1 MFTDVCEHTTY
12 DRIQKVK
19 DNKLKYKRV
28 LLKLTGELF
37 AEKND
42 KGINFEAYERIAKEL
57 IKIWRKTKIDLSIVV
72 GGGNIFRG
80 RERAMHVDEVTAD
93 YMGMLA
99 TIINGMALQEALER
113 LGAPTRMMTAF
124 ELNTVAEPYIR
135 RKAIRHLEKGRI
147 VILTAGTGHPFFT
160 TDSGAA
166 LRSIELHCDVI
177 LKASPVDG
185 IYSEDPGKNTK
196 AKLYEK
202 LGYQE
207 ALEKHLGVM
216 DATAFALCQKHN
228 MPIIVF
234 NIEKL
239 GELEKILKGENIGTL
254 VS

>member
-1 MFTDVCEHTTY
+1 MAN
-12 DRIQKVK
+12 K
-19 DNKLKYKRV
+19 KLKYKRV

-37 AEKND
+37 AEKDD
-42 KGINFEAYERIAKEL
+42 KGINFKAYEGIALQL
-57 IKIWRKTKIDLSIVV
+57 IKIIKKTKIDLAIVV

-80 RERAMHVDEVTAD
+80 RERATLVDEATAD

-99 TIINGMALQEALER
+99 TVINGIALQEALER

-124 ELNTVAEPYIR
+124 EIKSVAEPYIR
-135 RKAIRHLEKGRI
+135 RRAIRHLEKGRI

-177 LKASPVDG
+177 LKASIVDG
-185 IYSEDPGKNTK
+185 IYTEDPSKNK
-196 AKLYEK
+196 NAKLYKK
-202 LGYQE
+202 LCYQE

-216 DATAFALCQKHN
+216 DGTSFAMCQKHN

-234 NIEKL
+234 NINNL
-239 GELEKILKGENIGTL
+239 NNLEKILQGKNIGTL

>member
-1 MFTDVCEHTTY
+1 M
-12 DRIQKVK
+12 KAG
-19 DNKLKYKRV
+19 NLKYKRV

-37 AEKND
+37 AEKDD
-42 KGINFEAYERIAKEL
+42 KGINFAAYEKIASEI
-57 IKIWRKTKIDLSIVV
+57 IKIWKKTGIDLSIVV

-80 RERAMHVDEVTAD
+80 RERAVNVDEATAD

-99 TIINGMALQEALER
+99 TVMNGMALQEALER

-124 ELNTVAEPYIR
+124 EIKSVAEPYIR
-135 RKAIRHLEKGRI
+135 RRAIRHLEKGRI

-166 LRSIELHCDVI
+166 LRAIELRCDVV
-177 LKASPVDG
+177 LKASPVEG
-185 IYSEDPGKNTK
+185 IYSDDPTKNSK
-196 AKLYEK
+196 AKLYKK

-216 DATAFALCQKHN
+216 DATAFALCQKHK

-234 NIEKL
+234 NINDL
-239 GELEKILKGENIGTL
+239 DNLEKILRGQNIGTL